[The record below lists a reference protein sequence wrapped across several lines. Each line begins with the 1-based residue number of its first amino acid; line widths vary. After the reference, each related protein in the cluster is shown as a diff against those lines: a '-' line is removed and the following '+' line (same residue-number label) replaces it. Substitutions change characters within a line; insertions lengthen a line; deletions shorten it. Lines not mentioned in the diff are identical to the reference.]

1 MESPDLN
8 GKAQESEC
16 AAALARRSCGGS
28 WPCDPQRGRVL
39 RVRLL
44 QRGITGVL
52 LALSAGASAD
62 QIESRADA
70 WWTGPMLA
78 PNATMLPHGHVL
90 LEPYVFNVISTG
102 SIDASGAHHAAP
114 ADQELGS
121 LTYMLYGL
129 TDTVT
134 VGMIPRFFYN
144 EPAAAPNSSGVQVG
158 DLTIQAGYGLTQYQD
173 GSRMPALALVI
184 DETLP
189 TGRYDRLSRSSDGV
203 GAGAY
208 ATGISLYSQDY
219 FWMPNG
225 RILRARLDL
234 TYTLSSAPRLEDASV
249 YGTAYGFRGHA
260 YPGDGYTVDAAG
272 EYSLTRSWVLA
283 MDVVYQYNAHT
294 RVRGNL
300 PSGGGVFA
308 SDSGSAYSV
317 GFAPAI
323 EYNWSARAGVL
334 LGVRIIS
341 IGRNTGTTVTPA
353 LAVNLVY

>member
-1 MESPDLN
+1 MESPDL
-8 GKAQESEC
+8 KAQQSQC
-16 AAALARRSCGGS
+16 ASAAPRLRLRTCNA
-28 WPCDPQRGRVL
+28 QRGGVRMRLVL
-39 RVRLL
+39 S
-44 QRGITGVL
+44 GMTGVF
-52 LALSAGASAD
+52 LALSSGAGAD
-62 QIESRADA
+62 EIEARADA

-78 PNATMLPHGHVL
+78 PSAAMLPPGHVL
-90 LEPYVFNVISTG
+90 LEPYVFDVISTG
-102 SIDASGAHHAAP
+102 SLDASGAHHSAP
-114 ADQELGS
+114 ATQELGS

-129 TDTVT
+129 TDRIT

-144 EPAAAPNSSGVQVG
+144 EAAGAPNSSGVQV
-158 DLTIQAGYGLTQYQD
+158 DDVEVQAGYGITQYQD
-173 GSRMPALALVI
+173 GSRVPALAFVI

-189 TGRYDRLSRSSDGV
+189 TGRYDRLGRASDGV

-208 ATGISLYSQDY
+208 ATGFSLYSQDY

-234 TYTLSSAPRLEDASV
+234 TYTLSSAVRVEDASV

-260 YPGDGYTVDAAG
+260 YPGDALTVDAAA

-283 MDVVYQYNAHT
+283 MDVVYQYNANT
-294 RVRGNL
+294 GVRGSL
-300 PSGGGVFA
+300 PAGGAIFET
-308 SDSGSAYSV
+308 DSGSGYSV

-341 IGRNTGTTVTPA
+341 IGRNTATSVTPA

>member
-1 MESPDLN
+1 MRGLRN
-8 GKAQESEC
+8 
-16 AAALARRSCGGS
+16 AL
-28 WPCDPQRGRVL
+28 
-39 RVRLL
+39 
-44 QRGITGVL
+44 TGVL
-52 LALSAGASAD
+52 LGLSAAASAD
-62 QIESRADA
+62 EIEARADA

-90 LEPYVFNVISTG
+90 LEPYVFDVISTG
-102 SIDASGAHHAAP
+102 SLDASGAHHAAS

-129 TDTVT
+129 TDSVT

-144 EPAAAPNSSGVQVG
+144 APAGAPNSSGVQVG
-158 DLTIQAGYGLTQYQD
+158 DLTVQAGYGLTQYRD
-173 GSRMPALALVI
+173 GSLMPALAFVI

-189 TGRYDRLSRSSDGV
+189 TGRYDRLSRASDGV

-208 ATGISLYSQDY
+208 ATGFSLYSQDY

-234 TYTLSSAPRLEDASV
+234 TYTVSSTVSLEDASV

-260 YPGDGYTVDAAG
+260 YPGDGYTVDAAA
-272 EYSLTRSWVLA
+272 EYSVTRSWVLA
-283 MDVVYQYNAHT
+283 LDVVYQYNGNT

-300 PSGGGVFA
+300 PAAGSGFET
-308 SDSGSAYSV
+308 DSGSGYSV

-323 EYNWSARAGVL
+323 EYNWSARAGAL

-341 IGRNTGTTVTPA
+341 LGRNTSTTVTPA

>member
-1 MESPDLN
+1 M
-8 GKAQESEC
+8 
-16 AAALARRSCGGS
+16 
-28 WPCDPQRGRVL
+28 
-39 RVRLL
+39 
-44 QRGITGVL
+44 TGVL
-52 LALSAGASAD
+52 LALSTAASAD
-62 QIESRADA
+62 EIESRADA

-78 PNATMLPHGHVL
+78 PNATMLPRGHVL
-90 LEPYVFNVISTG
+90 LEPYAFDVISTG
-102 SIDASGAHHAAP
+102 SLDASGAHHAAP
-114 ADQELGS
+114 ADQQLGS

-129 TDTVT
+129 TDSVT

-144 EPAAAPNSSGVQVG
+144 EPAGAANSSGVQVG
-158 DLTIQAGYGLTQYQD
+158 DLTLQAGYGITQYQD
-173 GSRMPALALVI
+173 GSRTPSLAFVI

-189 TGRYDRLSRSSDGV
+189 TGRYDRLGRPSDGV

-208 ATGISLYSQDY
+208 ATGFSLYSQDY

-234 TYTLSSAPRLEDASV
+234 TYTLSSAVSLEDASV

-260 YPGDGYTVDAAG
+260 YPGDGGTVDAAA
-272 EYSLTRSWVLA
+272 EYSVTRSWVLA
-283 MDVVYQYNAHT
+283 MDVVYQYNANT
-294 RVRGNL
+294 RVRGSL
-300 PSGGGVFA
+300 PARGGA
-308 SDSGSAYSV
+308 LQTDSGSGYSV

-341 IGRNTGTTVTPA
+341 LGRNTGTTLTPA

>member
-1 MESPDLN
+1 MESADLN
-8 GKAQESEC
+8 GEAQESEC
-16 AAALARRSCGGS
+16 ALGSAAPIITLWAG
-28 WPCDPQRGRVL
+28 PPQRDRV
-39 RVRLL
+39 VRMRFWLSGLMGTLL
-44 QRGITGVL
+44 V
-52 LALSAGASAD
+52 LSAGVSAD
-62 QIESRADA
+62 EIESRADA

-90 LEPYVFNVISTG
+90 LEPYVFDVISTG
-102 SIDASGAHHAAP
+102 SLDATGAHHAAP
-114 ADQELGS
+114 ADQQLGS

-129 TDTVT
+129 TDNVT

-144 EPAAAPNSSGVQVG
+144 EPAGAPNSSGVQVA
-158 DLTIQAGYGLTQYQD
+158 DLTLQAGYGLTQYQD
-173 GSRMPALALVI
+173 GSRVPALAFVI

-189 TGRYDRLSRSSDGV
+189 TGRYDRLGRSSDGV

-208 ATGISLYSQDY
+208 ATGFSLYSQDY

-234 TYTLSSAPRLEDASV
+234 TYTLSSAVPLEDASV

-260 YPGDGYTVDAAG
+260 YPGDGYTVDAAA

-283 MDVVYQYNAHT
+283 MDVIYQYNANT

-300 PSGGGVFA
+300 PSGGTA
-308 SDSGSAYSV
+308 IQTDSGSGYSV

-341 IGRNTGTTVTPA
+341 IGRNTSTTVTPA